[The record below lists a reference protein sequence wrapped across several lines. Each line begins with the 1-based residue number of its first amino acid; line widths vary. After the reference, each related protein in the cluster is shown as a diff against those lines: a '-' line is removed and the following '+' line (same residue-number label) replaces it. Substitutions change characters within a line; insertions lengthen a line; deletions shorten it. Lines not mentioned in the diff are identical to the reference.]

1 VRRAAREQADGES
14 SLAILRSS
22 CGVGAVLAGLLFMA
36 WGYVDRPHMPLYLTI
51 VVNFL
56 SCVVPALFLAGVVGL
71 SVLCGR
77 RVGALGWTGLVLAS
91 YGSVLGVVASI
102 ANVQSPL
109 YVYVYL
115 AHRYVSP
122 YLLDWLAL
130 ILTGL
135 TLVGIATVGTRTL
148 RGLAALLLATGAF
161 GWVYY
166 LTDSGAV
173 LEARPVHIGFGL
185 LFSLGWVALGLALWR
200 GECGKSNNHTR
211 LKRIPEDL

>member
-1 VRRAAREQADGES
+1 MRRAAREQANRGS
-14 SLAILRSS
+14 SLAILRST
-22 CGVGAVLAGLLFMA
+22 CGVGAVLAGLLFVV

-71 SVLCGR
+71 CVLCAR
-77 RVGALGWTGLVLAS
+77 RVGALGWMGLVLIS
-91 YGSVLGVVASI
+91 CGSIWGVVHGI
-102 ANVQSPL
+102 AYVDPL
-109 YVYVYL
+109 YLYL
-115 AHRYVSP
+115 VDRGVSP
-122 YLLDWLAL
+122 YLVDWLVPM
-130 ILTGL
+130 LTGL
-135 TLVGIATVGTRTL
+135 TLVGLAIVRTSTV
-148 RGLAALLLATGAF
+148 RGLGALLLAMGAF

-185 LFSLGWVALGLALWR
+185 LFSLGWAALGLALWR